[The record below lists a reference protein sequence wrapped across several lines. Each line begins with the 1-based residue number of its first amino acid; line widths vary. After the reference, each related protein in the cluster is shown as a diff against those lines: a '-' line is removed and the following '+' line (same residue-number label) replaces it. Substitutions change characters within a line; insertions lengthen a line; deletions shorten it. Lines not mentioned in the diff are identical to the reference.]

1 MTSGSTTHD
10 SDDARN
16 RDEANGPVPV
26 PRQVHCELT
35 AVLQMGIHDPFSE
48 DILEELQRYDFE
60 ATRQWAMENPD
71 AYVAAVQRGTVDR
84 TVTEQPTGES

>member
-10 SDDARN
+10 GDDARN
-16 RDEANGPVPV
+16 SDEAGGPVPV

-35 AVLQMGIHDPFSE
+35 AVLQMGIHDPLSE

-71 AYVAAVQRGTVDR
+71 AYVEAVQRGTVDR
-84 TVTEQPTGES
+84 AVAERSAGES

>member
-16 RDEANGPVPV
+16 SDEGGEPVPV

-48 DILEELQRYDFE
+48 DILEELKRYDFE

-71 AYVAAVQRGTVDR
+71 AYIEAVQRGTVDW
-84 TVTEQPTGES
+84 TVTEQSAGKS